1 MVFFA
6 LLLAGLLIYAA
17 VATIVAVVRDGRG
30 HTPPIRST
38 RPWMAGNLPS
48 EPYASL
54 RSLQG

>member
-1 MVFFA
+1 MVFLV
-6 LLLAGLLIYAA
+6 LLLAGLLVYAA

-38 RPWMAGNLPS
+38 RPWTAGNLPS

>member
-1 MVFFA
+1 MEFA
-6 LLLAGLLIYAA
+6 AILLAGLLVFAA

-30 HTPPIRST
+30 HTPPIRSS

>member
-1 MVFFA
+1 MEIAA
-6 LLLAGLLIYAA
+6 LLLAGLLVFAA

-54 RSLQG
+54 QSLR

>member
-1 MVFFA
+1 MEFAA
-6 LLLAGLLIYAA
+6 LLLAGLLVFAA

-48 EPYASL
+48 EPYASM

>member
-1 MVFFA
+1 MVFLV
-6 LLLAGLLIYAA
+6 LLLAGLLVYAA

-38 RPWMAGNLPS
+38 RPWTAGNLPS

-54 RSLQG
+54 RSLR

>member
-1 MVFFA
+1 MEFAAILLVALMV
-6 LLLAGLLIYAA
+6 YAS

-30 HTPPIRST
+30 HTPLERST

-54 RSLQG
+54 RSLH